1 MEASTV
7 EKFESLLVSFK
18 DDYEKFMEKGNK
30 TAGTRA
36 RKTLQEIRNLAKDTR
51 DDISKTRREREMVA

>member
-1 MEASTV
+1 MEKVT
-7 EKFESLLVSFK
+7 EFETLLQTFK
-18 DDYEKFMEKGNK
+18 EDYEKFVEKGNK

-51 DDISKTRREREMVA
+51 DEISNTKRDMVNV

>member
-1 MEASTV
+1 MEKLT
-7 EKFESLLVSFK
+7 EFENLLQSFRE
-18 DDYEKFMEKGNK
+18 DYEKFVEKGNK

-51 DDISKTRREREMVA
+51 DEISNTKREMTNV

>member
-1 MEASTV
+1 MESTV
-7 EKFESLLVSFK
+7 QNFESLLETFK
-18 DDYEKFMEKGNK
+18 EDYEKFMEKGNK

-51 DDISKTRREREMVA
+51 DDISKTRKERETVG

>member
-1 MEASTV
+1 MEKVT
-7 EKFESLLVSFK
+7 EFETLLQTFK
-18 DDYEKFMEKGNK
+18 EDYEKFVEKGNK

-51 DDISKTRREREMVA
+51 DEISNTKRDMVSA

>member
-1 MEASTV
+1 METSTI
-7 EKFESLLVSFK
+7 EQFESLIETFK
-18 DDYEKFMEKGNK
+18 EDYEKFMEKGNK

>member
-1 MEASTV
+1 MEKVT
-7 EKFESLLVSFK
+7 EFETLLQTFK
-18 DDYEKFMEKGNK
+18 EDYEKFVEKGNK

-51 DDISKTRREREMVA
+51 DEISNTKRDMINA

>member
-1 MEASTV
+1 MEKVT
-7 EKFESLLVSFK
+7 EFETLLQTFK
-18 DDYEKFMEKGNK
+18 EDYEKFVEKGNK

-51 DDISKTRREREMVA
+51 DEISNTKRDMVNA